1 MKDVNKKIGEK
12 ISFYRKRLKLSQ
24 QEFANLVD
32 IAKHQTISDIEKGV
46 RELKA
51 YELSKFAR
59 VLRVNTT
66 DLLMPEKNPN
76 IPQVIWRDEPEDYA
90 IKEADFRK
98 HCEDYFLLEKF
109 CNSHLRKPL
118 PQKIVD
124 FHSTDYDDATK
135 LAGEIQQE
143 FNLGSCLAD
152 NLENV
157 LQKVFNVKIFYADLG
172 NIGNTGSAA
181 STISDFGAAILMNK
195 NEAPWRRNFSFGH
208 ELFHL
213 ITWDSIPPELKHKNP
228 DRWEK
233 IEKLANVFA
242 SSLLLPEQP
251 ISYAFSKC
259 VIDNKIKYID
269 LIQIARE
276 FSVSSIALIYRLKIL
291 KHLNQ
296 NHITYILNDPKFKEL
311 DKNTMHENWWET
323 PELPERFVRL
333 AFTAYQNAKISR
345 TRMAELLGKSL
356 LTLKDFL
363 EGYSWYEDEEE
374 SYETEMCIA

>member
-311 DKNTMHENWWET
+311 DKNTMHENWWEP